1 MPAPMPPSTSTMALT
16 GEARKKRPGHELPR
30 SGSKKKKKIAAVHE
44 APAENAV
51 EAVLASESDK
61 TKCLSG
67 SAKRKLKKQQ
77 PKKEDSNGTAAEKEQ
92 EAPIEQDKIEMT
104 LEDYEKVQENKKSLE
119 ASKPEER
126 RVVDVDFEGLQ
137 LLEKNLIED
146 NQSSGVLF
154 C

>member
-1 MPAPMPPSTSTMALT
+1 MALT
-16 GEARKKRPGHELPR
+16 GEARKKQPGHELPR

-92 EAPIEQDKIEMT
+92 EAPIEQDKIEIT

>member
-1 MPAPMPPSTSTMALT
+1 MALT

-92 EAPIEQDKIEMT
+92 EAPIEQDKIVLSYT
-104 LEDYEKVQENKKSLE
+104 FLTFSCF
-119 ASKPEER
+119 SS
-126 RVVDVDFEGLQ
+126 F
-137 LLEKNLIED
+137 LLLRYFGAGD
-146 NQSSGVLF
+146 DP
-154 C
+154 